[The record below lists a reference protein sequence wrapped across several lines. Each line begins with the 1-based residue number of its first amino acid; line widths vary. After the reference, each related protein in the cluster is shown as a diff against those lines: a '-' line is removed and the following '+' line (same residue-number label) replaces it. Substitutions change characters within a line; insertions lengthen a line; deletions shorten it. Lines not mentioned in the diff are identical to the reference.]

1 MASPTPETNGK
12 IKEIFYGYMYDD
24 PKPDEIP
31 IPKPKPLLD
40 ALLRALALHIINDIG
55 DKDEKHLAPAKMAA
69 FYKLAGH
76 DYDRLFVN
84 MPPQSISFIYQ
95 VQGCQHILL
104 PTEDDFAAPSIPALT
119 VKGFARWQAIQILL
133 EPQTHV
139 PIVQFAVKNWSLK
152 HPEFGTVFPDDL
164 PATVFPVDTD
174 QDTDLWH
181 QSCATKLRAEATT
194 REEPQEEREAPGA
207 DLKADDFSDAKVP
220 FSHVRPKASGSQD
233 YDYFKTRSGPVPVS
247 YVRPPERTDR
257 YDPRRSPER
266 PREPERERTSDIDP
280 DPLDH
285 VGRGRYAPPR
295 KVFSSEEERTSR
307 RPSFT
312 DYPHIIPQETQSMQI
327 PLRTDR
333 ISVPRRLSQPR
344 HYTSPSSSDAEVE
357 PATSR
362 SGRRHHSR
370 SSRDSREPP
379 PVSTRRV
386 FNSDGV
392 PSSRAAAMG
401 GRSISPR
408 SHSYSR
414 REPPI
419 AVVPATTS
427 SLRADD
433 SKRKGIGSGIKD
445 KISNLFP
452 GVSIVGDD
460 RRSRSRGQKDDRVTG
475 PDRAV
480 RELYRDSRHK
490 SYSDDESD
498 LTESEND
505 VDRRRRAKRSKESR
519 ILDQRDIDRERER
532 DIRIKSRDRDR
543 ERDRDRDHDR
553 DRVRDRST
561 RDRDRDRYRDLD
573 SDELEPTSRRDRD
586 RERSRGI
593 STGTLRRDR
602 EHRERHT
609 DRDDEDD
616 GLDLSHSPHSSR
628 SGGRASGARTANG
641 PYLAQ
646 ADLERRTGSRAD
658 IDRRDWTGGSG
669 GSMLGG
675 RVDTQDRYRDSR
687 DRERDRDREG
697 RWGSRDEMRSRERP
711 LHRERLSS
719 PSYR

>member
-1 MASPTPETNGK
+1 M
-12 IKEIFYGYMYDD
+12 
-24 PKPDEIP
+24 
-31 IPKPKPLLD
+31 
-40 ALLRALALHIINDIG
+40 
-55 DKDEKHLAPAKMAA
+55 
-69 FYKLAGH
+69 
-76 DYDRLFVN
+76 
-84 MPPQSISFIYQ
+84 
-95 VQGCQHILL
+95 LL

-133 EPQTHV
+133 EPQVHV

-152 HPEFGTVFPDDL
+152 HPEFGAVFPDDL

-174 QDTDLWH
+174 QDTDRWH

-194 REEPQEEREAPGA
+194 KEEPKEERDAPSA
-207 DLKADDFSDAKVP
+207 DPKADDFSDAKVP
-220 FSHVRPKASGSQD
+220 FSHVRPKPSVPQD
-233 YDYFKTRSGPVPVS
+233 YDYFNTRSGPVPVS

-266 PREPERERTSDIDP
+266 PREPERERASDLDP

-285 VGRGRYAPPR
+285 IGRSRYAPPR
-295 KVFSSEEERTSR
+295 EVFPPEEERTSR

-333 ISVPRRLSQPR
+333 ISVPRRHSQPR

-379 PVSTRRV
+379 PVTTHRV

-408 SHSYSR
+408 SHGYSR

-419 AVVPATTS
+419 TVVPATAS

-433 SKRKGIGSGIKD
+433 SKRKSIGSGIKD

-460 RRSRSRGQKDDRVTG
+460 RRSRSRSQKDDRATG
-475 PDRAV
+475 PDRAA
-480 RELYRDSRHK
+480 RELYRDSRRK

-498 LTESEND
+498 LSESEDD
-505 VDRRRRAKRSKESR
+505 VERRRRAKRLSKESR
-519 ILDQRDIDRERER
+519 VLDQRDIDRERER
-532 DIRIKSRDRDR
+532 DIRMKSRDRDR
-543 ERDRDRDHDR
+543 DR

-561 RDRDRDRYRDLD
+561 RDRDRDRDRYRDLD

-609 DRDDEDD
+609 DRDDDDD

-628 SGGRASGARTANG
+628 SGRAPGGARTASG
-641 PYLAQ
+641 PYLAQQ

-658 IDRRDWTGGSG
+658 IADRRDWTGGSG
-669 GSMLGG
+669 GSMLSG

-687 DRERDRDREG
+687 DRERDRDRDPRDREG
-697 RWGSRDEMRSRERP
+697 RWGSRDDMRSRERP

-719 PSYR
+719 PPYR

>member
-1 MASPTPETNGK
+1 MASPTPETNGQT
-12 IKEIFYGYMYDD
+12 KEIFYGYMYDD

-95 VQGCQHILL
+95 VQGCQHMLL

-133 EPQTHV
+133 EPQVHV
-139 PIVQFAVKNWSLK
+139 PIIQFAVKNWALK
-152 HPEFGTVFPDDL
+152 HPEYGSVFPDDL
-164 PATVFPVDTD
+164 PATVFPADTD
-174 QDTDLWH
+174 QDTDRWH

-194 REEPQEEREAPGA
+194 REEAKEEREAPSV
-207 DLKADDFSDAKVP
+207 DPKADAFPDEKVP
-220 FSHVRPKASGSQD
+220 FSHVRPKPSVPQD
-233 YDYFKTRSGPVPVS
+233 YDYFNTRSGPVPVS
-247 YVRPPERTDR
+247 YVRPPEPRTDR

-266 PREPERERTSDIDP
+266 PREPERERGHDLDP
-280 DPLDH
+280 DPLDIS
-285 VGRGRYAPPR
+285 RGRYAPPR
-295 KVFSSEEERTSR
+295 KVFPPEEERTSR

-312 DYPHIIPQETQSMQI
+312 DYPHMIPQETQSMQI

-333 ISVPRRLSQPR
+333 ISVPRRHSQPR

-379 PVSTRRV
+379 PVTSHRI
-386 FNSDGV
+386 FNSEGV
-392 PSSRAAAMG
+392 PSSRAAPMG

-408 SHSYSR
+408 SHGYSSR

-419 AVVPATTS
+419 TVVPATAS

-433 SKRKGIGSGIKD
+433 SKKKSIGSGIKD

-460 RRSRSRGQKDDRVTG
+460 RRSRSRSQKDDRATG
-475 PDRAV
+475 PDRAA
-480 RELYRDSRHK
+480 RELYRDSRRK

-498 LTESEND
+498 LSESED
-505 VDRRRRAKRSKESR
+505 EVERRRRAKRLSKESR
-519 ILDQRDIDRERER
+519 ILEQRDIDRERER
-532 DIRIKSRDRDR
+532 DIRMKSRDRDR
-543 ERDRDRDHDR
+543 ERDRDRDRDHER

-573 SDELEPTSRRDRD
+573 RDDDEPTSR

-602 EHRERHT
+602 EHRERH
-609 DRDDEDD
+609 DDDD
-616 GLDLSHSPHSSR
+616 DLDLSPHSSR
-628 SGGRASGARTANG
+628 SGRAPRKASGPG
-641 PYLAQ
+641 PSPYLTQ

-658 IDRRDWTGGSG
+658 MDRRDWTGGAG
-669 GSMLGG
+669 GSMLSG
-675 RVDTQDRYRDSR
+675 RESDRYRDSR
-687 DRERDRDREG
+687 ERDRDPRDREG
-697 RWGSRDEMRSRERP
+697 RWGSRDDLRSRERP
-711 LHRERLSS
+711 MHRERLSS
-719 PSYR
+719 PPYR

>member
-12 IKEIFYGYMYDD
+12 TKEIFYGYMYDD
-24 PKPDEIP
+24 PRPDEIP

-95 VQGCQHILL
+95 VQGCQHMLL

-133 EPQTHV
+133 EPQVHV
-139 PIVQFAVKNWSLK
+139 PIIQFAVKNWALK
-152 HPEFGTVFPDDL
+152 HPEYGSVFPDDL
-164 PATVFPVDTD
+164 PATVFPADTD
-174 QDTDLWH
+174 QDTDRWH

-194 REEPQEEREAPGA
+194 REEAKEAREEPSV
-207 DLKADDFSDAKVP
+207 DPKANAFPDDKVP
-220 FSHVRPKASGSQD
+220 FSHVRPKPSVPQD
-233 YDYFKTRSGPVPVS
+233 YDYFNTRSVPVPVS
-247 YVRPPERTDR
+247 YVRPPEPRTDR

-266 PREPERERTSDIDP
+266 PREPERERGHDIDP
-280 DPLDH
+280 DPLDI
-285 VGRGRYAPPR
+285 GRGRYAPPR
-295 KVFSSEEERTSR
+295 KAFPPEEERTSR
-307 RPSFT
+307 GPSFT

-333 ISVPRRLSQPR
+333 ISVPRRHSQPR
-344 HYTSPSSSDAEVE
+344 HYNSPSSSDAEIE

-379 PVSTRRV
+379 PVTSHRV
-386 FNSDGV
+386 FNPEGV
-392 PSSRAAAMG
+392 PSSRAAPIG

-408 SHSYSR
+408 SH
-414 REPPI
+414 
-419 AVVPATTS
+419 
-427 SLRADD
+427 
-433 SKRKGIGSGIKD
+433 
-445 KISNLFP
+445 
-452 GVSIVGDD
+452 GVSTIGDD
-460 RRSRSRGQKDDRVTG
+460 RRSRSRSQKDDRGTG
-475 PDRAV
+475 PDRAA
-480 RELYRDSRHK
+480 RELYRNSRRK

-498 LTESEND
+498 LTESED
-505 VDRRRRAKRSKESR
+505 EVERRRRAKRLSKESR

-532 DIRIKSRDRDR
+532 DIRMKSRDRDRDR
-543 ERDRDRDHDR
+543 ERDRERDRDHER
-553 DRVRDRST
+553 NRVRDRST

-573 SDELEPTSRRDRD
+573 RDDDEPTSR

-602 EHRERHT
+602 EHRERH
-609 DRDDEDD
+609 DDEDD
-616 GLDLSHSPHSSR
+616 LDLSPHSSR
-628 SGGRASGARTANG
+628 SGRAPRKASGPG
-641 PYLAQ
+641 PSPYLAQ

-658 IDRRDWTGGSG
+658 IDRRDWTGGAG
-669 GSMLGG
+669 GSMLSG
-675 RVDTQDRYRDSR
+675 RESDRYRDS
-687 DRERDRDREG
+687 RDRDREG
-697 RWGSRDEMRSRERP
+697 RWGSRDDMRSRERP
-711 LHRERLSS
+711 IHRERLSS
-719 PSYR
+719 PPYR